1 MAANNL
7 TTESFN
13 YVQTTATVNVAT
25 AGGAAASHGYLGGIF
40 VSAASATPTITVYD
54 EPAAGTTTKIVDT
67 FTPVA
72 ATFYP
77 LPAKY
82 LKGCN
87 VVISGTVSC
96 TIFFNRP

>member
-1 MAANNL
+1 MKNQL
-7 TTESFN
+7 ITEAYD
-13 YVQTTATVNVAT
+13 YVQTSATVNVAT
-25 AGGAAASHGYLGGIF
+25 AGGASASYGYLKGIF

-67 FTPVA
+67 FIPVA
-72 ATFYP
+72 STFYE
-77 LPAKY
+77 LPTKY

-96 TIFFNRP
+96 TIYYVRP